1 MAPTI
6 PVARAPTLA
15 SYVIVLK
22 DLDEKIDNILD
33 IQFLHGYYEPTLLL
47 LYEPIR
53 TFAGDTC
60 AMAGVSLNMSAR
72 VHPVIWATAGLP
84 FDCLRAVPIQRP
96 LGIQEG
102 VCITL
107 DGACVAPLGEG
118 RLALS
123 LKGGQLYVLTLLADS
138 VRSVRSAHLDRA
150 AASVLTTSMC
160 VIEEDF
166 LFLGSRLGNSLL
178 LRVTERENHKEYE
191 AQQQKEKEKE
201 SDPAAKKRRLDSL
214 SDCIATNPQLLSEEY
229 GRGEPAVELVA
240 CSGRGKNGALT
251 VLQRSVRPQLITAF
265 NLPGESLAC
274 PTARLAPTRQPVP
287 HRPALVK
294 ATLYR
299 DLSGLFTSADV
310 DQVQIMLEEQSLNPG
325 VPRRVS
331 RWWKRHLAELKPS
344 YWLFVVRNNG
354 NLEIY
359 SLPEMRLSFLVRDV
373 CAGERVLADS
383 LESVPQPSQTE
394 EEELNLPQ
402 SSEVDKLKEM
412 LVVGVGNKGTR
423 AYKYPRG
430 NLKLRFSRVSVAFPF
445 GYRSATITSP
455 DDSYEAATLRENVRQ
470 LRYFGNVGGY
480 NGVFVCGPT
489 PYLLVLTARGELRV
503 HPLCPEEA
511 PVSTFAPFN
520 NTNCPQGLLY
530 FNAKVTRS
538 QN

>member
-1 MAPTI
+1 MYVSKLLAP
-6 PVARAPTLA
+6 
-15 SYVIVLK
+15 
-22 DLDEKIDNILD
+22 LDGAL
-33 IQFLHGYYEPTLLL
+33 T
-47 LYEPIR
+47 R
-53 TFAGDTC
+53 
-60 AMAGVSLNMSAR
+60 
-72 VHPVIWATAGLP
+72 
-84 FDCLRAVPIQRP
+84 
-96 LGIQEG
+96 IQEG

-274 PTARLAPTRQPVP
+274 PILQTGQEINEVDSSGFMTGAPTVFAGNLGNCKFMVQVTTTAIRLIKNGVQLQSIQLEWTAQYACAADPYTARLAPTRQPVP

-310 DQVQIMLEEQSLNPG
+310 DQVQ
-325 VPRRVS
+325 
-331 RWWKRHLAELKPS
+331 
-344 YWLFVVRNNG
+344 
-354 NLEIY
+354 
-359 SLPEMRLSFLVRDV
+359 
-373 CAGERVLADS
+373 
-383 LESVPQPSQTE
+383 
-394 EEELNLPQ
+394 
-402 SSEVDKLKEM
+402 
-412 LVVGVGNKGTR
+412 
-423 AYKYPRG
+423 
-430 NLKLRFSRVSVAFPF
+430 
-445 GYRSATITSP
+445 
-455 DDSYEAATLRENVRQ
+455 
-470 LRYFGNVGGY
+470 
-480 NGVFVCGPT
+480 
-489 PYLLVLTARGELRV
+489 VLT
-503 HPLCPEEA
+503 
-511 PVSTFAPFN
+511 
-520 NTNCPQGLLY
+520 
-530 FNAKVTRS
+530 
-538 QN
+538 